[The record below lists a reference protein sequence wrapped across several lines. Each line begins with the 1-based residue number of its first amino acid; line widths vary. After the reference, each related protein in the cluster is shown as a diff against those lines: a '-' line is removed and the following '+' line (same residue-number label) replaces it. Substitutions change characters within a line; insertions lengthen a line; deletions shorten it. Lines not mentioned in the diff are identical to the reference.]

1 MKILVKTAAQLL
13 GKSELFVRCG
23 IKSGK
28 LPIGTAMLVTG
39 EKRYSY
45 YVSPGLLAVQLG
57 VSMEELKELIEAE
70 NASRKK

>member
-1 MKILVKTAAQLL
+1 MKILVKDAAKLL

-23 IKSGK
+23 MKSGK

-45 YVSPGLLAVQLG
+45 YVSPGLLATQLG
-57 VSMEELKELIEAE
+57 VTVEKLEEMI
-70 NASRKK
+70 

>member
-1 MKILVKTAAQLL
+1 MQVTIKDAAKLL
-13 GKSELFVRCG
+13 GKSELFIRCG

-45 YVSPGLLAVQLG
+45 YVSPGLLATQLG
-57 VSMEELKELIEAE
+57 VTVKELEEMI
-70 NASRKK
+70 